1 MASFRQ
7 PSVVTFG
14 PAPPNLFAIKVSD
27 FDFYITGQLTGN
39 IQIIIQIPIA
49 GSVHISGN
57 GVSVTAYADLQ
68 KTLDDSPY
76 LRFVQCHIDDGTI
89 DARVGD
95 MGLLTDTV
103 NNKYKHL
110 MSTQSKLQMET
121 AICDHMNLLTQRHF
135 SARLSKIPKSISV
148 KDIISM
154 MLAGRST
161 KAQFG
166 LPPEQVGPKRARARV
181 WKRHKRAARNDDY
194 YDDVAAIEGTPA
206 TTITPPRKFM
216 HYTANSLLYQ
226 AHKTNSLLFH
236 IDSHTPGIGKLLKT
250 TCSVDEVCLSDQ
262 IEEIGKT
269 YPGRSLELII
279 RTTQAPVVNI
289 SQDTATLQFSGRCLF
304 FIEGTRQKIGVIP
317 FTAKIH
323 MQMRTVGGVLKG
335 SMTIPYFAL
344 TDGVDF
350 FGLTARQ
357 LEGLRRSTQIGL
369 ETFINANLADGIPL
383 QTQHMK

>member
-1 MASFRQ
+1 
-7 PSVVTFG
+7 
-14 PAPPNLFAIKVSD
+14 
-27 FDFYITGQLTGN
+27 
-39 IQIIIQIPIA
+39 
-49 GSVHISGN
+49 
-57 GVSVTAYADLQ
+57 
-68 KTLDDSPY
+68 
-76 LRFVQCHIDDGTI
+76 
-89 DARVGD
+89 
-95 MGLLTDTV
+95 
-103 NNKYKHL
+103 

-135 SARLSKIPKSISV
+135 SARLSRIPKSISV

-154 MLAGRST
+154 MLAGRPT

-181 WKRHKRAARNDDY
+181 WKRHKRAAKNDDY

-206 TTITPPRKFM
+206 TTITPLKKFM
-216 HYTANSLLYQ
+216 PSKKIN
-226 AHKTNSLLFH
+226 F
-236 IDSHTPGIGKLLKT
+236 TPNDINHFFNL
-250 TCSVDEVCLSDQ
+250 
-262 IEEIGKT
+262 IGKT

-317 FTAKIH
+317 FTANIH

-383 QTQHMK
+383 QTQHMKLPLRISSPILTLVPNQVQLEVNADIYNSLYGHWSP